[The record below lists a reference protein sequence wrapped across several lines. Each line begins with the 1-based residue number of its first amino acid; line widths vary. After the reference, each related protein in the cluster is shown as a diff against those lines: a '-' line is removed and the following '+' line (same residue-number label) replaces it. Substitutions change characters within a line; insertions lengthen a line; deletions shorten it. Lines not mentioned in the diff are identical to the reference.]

1 MFGRLMPDDTTFS
14 GDSSGFPSIFLEP
27 VNWTFLYS
35 LPSSQSLSLG
45 VLKLAFPDATSA
57 SKMFC
62 ADPLETRAP
71 QSLAA
76 GTRREKGC
84 SYLLTSPSPPPD
96 CSSRG
101 CLCVS
106 EDKYWG
112 VFPPFDIRLLLSTHN
127 IELSVLLLGHGKET
141 TQFLR
146 KHSWFL
152 N

>member
-1 MFGRLMPDDTTFS
+1 MFWRLMPDDTTFS

-27 VNWTFLYS
+27 VNWAFLYS

-57 SKMFC
+57 
-62 ADPLETRAP
+62 P

-76 GTRREKGC
+76 GSRREKGC
-84 SYLLTSPSPPPD
+84 SYLLTSPSLPPD

-106 EDKYWG
+106 EDKY
-112 VFPPFDIRLLLSTHN
+112 
-127 IELSVLLLGHGKET
+127 
-141 TQFLR
+141 
-146 KHSWFL
+146 
-152 N
+152 